1 MDCQVIEESLLANH
15 FIKVFKN
22 IKGFENAASV
32 YVKEIKTNIFLLFII
47 LEDKS
52 IKALIAQ
59 VNNFKKMNAIDSAEI
74 LFFLLIEKN
83 EDLHYFEKYLQIKD

>member
-1 MDCQVIEESLLANH
+1 MDCQVIEKSLLASH

-22 IKGFENAASV
+22 IKGFENAASI

-52 IKALIAQ
+52 IQALIAQ
-59 VNNFKKMNAIDSAEI
+59 LNDFKNMNAIDSVEI

-83 EDLHYFEKYLQIKD
+83 EDLHYFEKYFQIKD

>member
-1 MDCQVIEESLLANH
+1 MDCQVIEKSLLASH

-22 IKGFENAASV
+22 IKGFENAASI

-59 VNNFKKMNAIDSAEI
+59 LDDFKNMNAIDSVQI
-74 LFFLLIEKN
+74 LFFLLIQKN
-83 EDLHYFEKYLQIKD
+83 EDLHYFKKYFQIKD